1 MTERTYGA
9 GPPPQPRWSICVP
22 TYRRANS
29 IAAALQSAIQQR
41 GERIDPRSVEIV
53 VAENASDDHT
63 EQVIEELNAPQVRLL
78 KYQNLASMYANHNR
92 AIGQARGRW
101 VLFLHS
107 DDVLPPGYL
116 QHLDRRIEAD
126 RSVDLLTELSLAD
139 FPIDLEEL
147 TGDGEADRRI
157 PRMIAAVL
165 LAGGGPPSGS
175 AYRRDAF
182 ETGGEFDDDHLFAD
196 ATLLIRWILAGHRI
210 EHFRFDPPVYSV
222 KADSTTASVSFM
234 KNYWRD
240 SHIKFDMAFDGNRGA
255 EVQRACR
262 DLFVSLP
269 PNQQPFVL
277 YGCILAGRRR
287 FAFNL
292 LRKNPST
299 WRCMTQRYFFI
310 KVLPAALAPR
320 PYHALRW
327 RIYRARKCLDDF
339 RKRDRSDSGVDF
351 DAGAGAGI
359 DRS

>member
-1 MTERTYGA
+1 MTGPGASSTDRDPMTERTYGA

-210 EHFRFDPPVYSV
+210 EHLDFDPPVW
-222 KADSTTASVSFM
+222 KINPQSTTASVD
-234 KNYWRD
+234 YIRHQWLDVR
-240 SHIKFDMAFDGNRGA
+240 HPFDLAFDSPRAA
-255 EVQRACR
+255 EIKNELAEFYHQ
-262 DLFVSLP
+262 LP
-269 PNQQPFVL
+269 PRRQNTFLFNCVSADHRSVALNLLKRPRNL
-277 YGCILAGRRR
+277 PRAASDRR
-287 FAFNL
+287 FY
-292 LRKNPST
+292 T
-299 WRCMTQRYFFI
+299 H
-310 KVLPAALAPR
+310 VLPSLIARQPH
-320 PYHALRW
+320 HAIRW
-327 RIYRARKCLDDF
+327 RAIELVRRC
-339 RKRDRSDSGVDF
+339 KRWVDR
-351 DAGAGAGI
+351 
-359 DRS
+359 